1 MVRAAANQITGLGHN
16 QCPEHADPR
25 EKRGGL
31 RNGPASASRASDRTT
46 GWVSARRDVSDG
58 RTPPWLASA
67 LPDDGAPRRLLQ

>member
-1 MVRAAANQITGLGHN
+1 MVRAAANQITGLGRN

-46 GWVSARRDVSDG
+46 GGSQRVETSATEG
-58 RTPPWLASA
+58 PPLGWPARSQTE
-67 LPDDGAPRRLLQ
+67 R